1 MASHLPC
8 YPKAAGSSE
17 TLESLLLLAFVKQ
30 QAAATWAAACCWG
43 FYSLETYRICC
54 NKGSLIDVQISRDLI
69 IVAGM
74 GGVAGNAALG
84 DHVHL
89 EERAEYIGVIV
100 QNCLLKLNCQLAAL
114 GGKPSSD
121 TFALFFEISVF

>member
-1 MASHLPC
+1 MC
-8 YPKAAGSSE
+8 
-17 TLESLLLLAFVKQ
+17 FVRYAECGK
-30 QAAATWAAACCWG
+30 
-43 FYSLETYRICC
+43 R
-54 NKGSLIDVQISRDLI
+54 SLIDVQISRDLI

>member
-1 MASHLPC
+1 MRQM
-8 YPKAAGSSE
+8 
-17 TLESLLLLAFVKQ
+17 V
-30 QAAATWAAACCWG
+30 
-43 FYSLETYRICC
+43 
-54 NKGSLIDVQISRDLI
+54 

>member
-1 MASHLPC
+1 MLCTAKAKSHKKHPTAAKWALPGVVGVLC
-8 YPKAAGSSE
+8 
-17 TLESLLLLAFVKQ
+17 FVRYAECGK
-30 QAAATWAAACCWG
+30 
-43 FYSLETYRICC
+43 R
-54 NKGSLIDVQISRDLI
+54 SLIDVQISRDLI

-89 EERAEYIGVIV
+89 EERAEYICVIV